1 MKDHFYNVYYNI
13 KFFRESK
20 GEKQATIARV
30 LKISQSAY
38 SRIESGESDLSLK
51 HFLRLCEF
59 YNKKPEEFFSG
70 ECPPFPR

>member
-13 KFFRESK
+13 RLFREST

-38 SRIESGESDLSLK
+38 SRIESGESDLSLR
-51 HFLRLCEF
+51 HFLTLCEF
-59 YNKKPEEFFSG
+59 YNKKPEEFFRRES
-70 ECPPFPR
+70 PPFPL